1 MPGWYVWN
9 NWQYFGFNCHQQTRN
24 EIKHK
29 FDTYWYVKFFSNN
42 LIVQKY
48 SHLSDKREVML
59 TNFGKFHPPQKNPPS
74 TFIDFITKLSN
85 ILTEQND
92 NFNHGHFE
100 L

>member
-9 NWQYFGFNCHQQTRN
+9 NWQYLGFNCHQQTRN

-59 TNFGKFHPPQKNPPS
+59 TNFRKFHPPQIKSPS

-85 ILTEQND
+85 IPTEPNGD
-92 NFNHGHFE
+92 FSNCHFE